1 MIYTFAAFMLAM
13 LPLAVVGDD
22 KKPDRT
28 IEVTRKDGK
37 IRFTEKGQSKSK
49 PVQVVV
55 GETVRWVNRDDQPHT
70 LRSIVEVEGKPLFR
84 TEVIRP
90 GESKDMLF
98 DIDLYRKAGGRTA
111 NFVRLKYHGDD
122 RAEEPGELIFI
133 SAARR

>member
-1 MIYTFAAFMLAM
+1 MNFTFAAFMLAM
-13 LPLAVVGDD
+13 LALAVVGDD

-37 IRFTEKGQSKSK
+37 VAFTETGQSRPK

-55 GETVRWVNRDDQPHT
+55 GETIRWVNRDDQPHT
-70 LRSIVEVEGKPLFR
+70 LRSVVEVDGKPLFR

-90 GESKDMLF
+90 GESKDILF

-111 NFVRLKYHGDD
+111 NYVRLKYQSGD
-122 RAEEPGELIFI
+122 RAEEPGELIFL